1 MAKFIEIHPEAIKAN
16 RQARKEARE
25 KRKAEKGEKKP
36 LGIGAKIAIVSGSIA
51 VGAGAAVA
59 AMKLCTNN
67 PEILTGDYP
76 MEVAGAEVPVPEV
89 VEEANIEV
97 GEV

>member
-1 MAKFIEIHPEAIKAN
+1 MAKFIEIHPEVLK
-16 RQARKEARE
+16 E
-25 KRKAEKGEKKP
+25 KREERKAKRAERKAAKGEKKP

-59 AMKLCTNN
+59 AMKLCANN